1 MSNQKITLSCGIL
14 VDFTGKLDE
23 PFNFIG
29 TFADMLNKH
38 KTSKNYEIRN
48 SAIIEIENRAIN
60 YAHKALAGYN
70 MRAIM
75 ADEAVKLLIQK
86 IKEELSSN

>member
-1 MSNQKITLSCGIL
+1 MNELKVTLDCGIS

-23 PFNFIG
+23 PYHFIG

-38 KTSKNYEIRN
+38 KTSKNPEIRN
-48 SAIIEIENRAIN
+48 GAIIEIENRAIN

-70 MRAIM
+70 MRAMM
-75 ADEAVKLLIQK
+75 ADKAVKLMLK
-86 IKEELSSN
+86 KLSDYVK